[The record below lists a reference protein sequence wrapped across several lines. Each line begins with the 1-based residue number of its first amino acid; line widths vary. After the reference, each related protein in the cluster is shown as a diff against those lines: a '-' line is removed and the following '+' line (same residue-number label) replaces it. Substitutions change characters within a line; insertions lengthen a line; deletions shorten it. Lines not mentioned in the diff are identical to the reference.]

1 MLSFCFSKLY
11 PHGYVFK
18 ARGQIAIKGKGV
30 METYFLIGTSGRSIT
45 EPDDQFN
52 ELQVVCHPDQ
62 SYSRRENVYTSV
74 PVNSVEKISF
84 VNVKK
89 QSLKSSV
96 LNLGRNVLR
105 KISAGSS
112 HDAYC
117 SSPGDHSLDVT
128 RADQLVVASSLD
140 IPESQSKGV
149 LSKSTEL

>member
-1 MLSFCFSKLY
+1 M
-11 PHGYVFK
+11 FK
-18 ARGQIAIKGKGV
+18 ARGKIAIKGKGV
-30 METYFLIGTSGRSIT
+30 IETYFLIGTSGRNIT

-74 PVNSVEKISF
+74 PVNSVEKIYF

-89 QSLKSSV
+89 QTLKSSV
-96 LNLGRNVLR
+96 LNIGRNVLR

-112 HDAYC
+112 RDAYS
-117 SSPGDHSLDVT
+117 SSPGDHSLDGT
-128 RADQLVVASSLD
+128 RTNQLVVVSSPD
-140 IPESQSKGV
+140 IPKSQSKGV

>member
-1 MLSFCFSKLY
+1 M
-11 PHGYVFK
+11 FK

-52 ELQVVCHPDQ
+52 ELQVVCQPDQ

-117 SSPGDHSLDVT
+117 SSPGDHSLDGT

>member
-30 METYFLIGTSGRSIT
+30 METYFLIGTSSRSIT

-62 SYSRRENVYTSV
+62 SSSLRENVYTSV
-74 PVNSVEKISF
+74 PVNSVEKVNF
-84 VNVKK
+84 VNVRK

-96 LNLGRNVLR
+96 LNLGRNLLR
-105 KISAGSS
+105 KISAGTS
-112 HDAYC
+112 HDAYS
-117 SSPGDHSLDVT
+117 SSPGDDSLDGT
-128 RADQLVVASSLD
+128 RANQLVRASSPD
-140 IPESQSKGV
+140 IPKSQSKGV

>member
-1 MLSFCFSKLY
+1 M
-11 PHGYVFK
+11 FK

-52 ELQVVCHPDQ
+52 ELQVVRQPDQ
-62 SYSRRENVYTSV
+62 NYSRRENVYTSV